1 VTCQTVLIHLKD
13 PRKGLR
19 EMLRVLKPG
28 GLLLAAEP
36 NNFANRAVLSN
47 LTEKLSVDEVMAR
60 MKFDLMI
67 ERGKQAMGLGYNSL
81 GDFVPGYLAELGA
94 AEIRVYCSDKA
105 TPFFAPY
112 SSREQQVNVAQN
124 REWAK
129 RKFIGW
135 DRDEVR
141 GYYLAGGG
149 TESEFVRNW
158 EMLVVDAEE
167 VVRGIDSGTY
177 HTAGGGITYLISARK
192 AE

>member
-1 VTCQTVLIHLKD
+1 
-13 PRKGLR
+13 
-19 EMLRVLKPG
+19 LKPG
-28 GLLLAAEP
+28 GLLFVTEP
-36 NNFANRAVLSN
+36 NNFANRAVASN
-47 LTEKLSVDEVMAR
+47 LTEKLSVDEVMMR

-67 ERGKQAMGLGYNSL
+67 ERGKQVLGLGYNSL

-94 AEIRVYCSDKA
+94 GEIRVYCSDKA
-105 TPFFAPY
+105 TPLFAPY
-112 SSREQQVNVAQN
+112 SNQEQQVNIVQN

-135 DRDEVR
+135 DREEVR

-158 EMLVVDAEE
+158 EMLVQDGEE
-167 VVRGIDSGTY
+167 VVQDIDAGTY